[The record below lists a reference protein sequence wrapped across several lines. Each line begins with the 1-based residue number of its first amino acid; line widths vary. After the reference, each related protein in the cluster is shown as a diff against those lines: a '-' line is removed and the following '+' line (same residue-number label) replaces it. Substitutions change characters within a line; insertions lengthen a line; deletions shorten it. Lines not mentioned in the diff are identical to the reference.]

1 MFDNNMR
8 LTLAAYNAGEGSVI
22 RYGRKIP
29 PFPETVAYV
38 PKVIGYYK
46 RYRLA

>member
-1 MFDNNMR
+1 MH

-29 PFPETVAYV
+29 PYPETVAYV
-38 PKVIGYYK
+38 PKVLRYYK
-46 RYRLA
+46 YYRFA

>member
-1 MFDNNMR
+1 MFHNNIH
-8 LTLAAYNAGEGSVI
+8 LTIAAYNAGEGAVMK
-22 RYGRKIP
+22 YGRRIP

-38 PKVIGYYK
+38 PKVIKYYK